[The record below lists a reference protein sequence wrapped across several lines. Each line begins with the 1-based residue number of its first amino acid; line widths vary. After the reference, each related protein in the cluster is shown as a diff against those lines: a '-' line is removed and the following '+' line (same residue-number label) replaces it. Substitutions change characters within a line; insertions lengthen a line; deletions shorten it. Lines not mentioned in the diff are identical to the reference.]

1 MSPLPDTLVVS
12 GFLGAGKTTLVGHL
26 LAAAQRRGERLAIL
40 SNEFGD
46 TGIDKALMDAGE
58 DGIVELDG
66 GCLCCRLSDA
76 VPATV
81 MGLLERAKPD
91 RLVVETSGVAMPGE
105 VAIQFWRPP
114 LRALVAPPRIVI
126 VVDAIAMAADQ
137 LDATWFE
144 QVDSGEA
151 FVLNHADGVP
161 ADTAEELRAA
171 LEARTGREVRTAVHA
186 DVDVDW
192 VWGVPPR
199 RPAAPSTSHGD
210 RYGST
215 EHAFPAPVLRAVV
228 EQALRSKPLLR
239 AKGFVITEDGLQL
252 VQGVGNRLTWT
263 TPQRRPP
270 EALIGRVVTIG
281 PLA

>member
-1 MSPLPDTLVVS
+1 MSSLPDTLVVS

-81 MGLLERAKPD
+81 MGLLNRAKPD

-114 LRALVAPPRIVI
+114 LRELVAPPRIVI
-126 VVDAIAMAADQ
+126 VVDAVAMAADQ

-144 QVDSGEA
+144 QVDAGEA
-151 FVLNHADGVP
+151 FVLNHADGVT
-161 ADTAEELRAA
+161 ADVLEGLRSA
-171 LEARTGREVRTAVHA
+171 LEARTGREVRPAVHA

-199 RPAAPSTSHGD
+199 APTAPTHRHAE
-210 RYGST
+210 RYGSK
-215 EHAFPAPVLRAVV
+215 ELLFPGPVPRAAV
-228 EQALRSKPLLR
+228 EQALKATPNLR
-239 AKGFVITEDGLQL
+239 AKGFVVTEAGLQL
-252 VQGVGNRLTWT
+252 VQGVGNRLTWK
-263 TPQRRPP
+263 TPQKRPP

-281 PLA
+281 PLE